1 MRTVTYVRA
10 LNEALSEEMARDDS
24 VFIIGEEVGG
34 VFGVT
39 RGLDR
44 RYGEH
49 RVRCTPI
56 SEAAFTGLGVGAAMS
71 GLRPIVEI
79 MYVDFITVCWD
90 QVVNQAAKLRY
101 MSGGQV
107 KLPLTIRAQQG
118 NLTREAAQHSQHI
131 EAWFAHTP
139 GLKVVMPA
147 TVEDAKGLL
156 KSAIRDDNPVVFLEN
171 RLLYELKGPMPRDE
185 YTIPLG
191 VAKIQ
196 REGTDITVVATSNAL
211 QKSLAAADQIADEVS
226 VEVIDPRT
234 IVPLDTE
241 TILTSVRK
249 TGRLLV
255 VHDAP
260 TRLGFGAEVVRLV
273 TEQAWDA
280 LQAAPRVIGG
290 LNLPMPFSPVLEDV
304 CIPDVPRIAETIR
317 QVARS

>member
-156 KSAIRDDNPVVFLEN
+156 KLAIRDDNPVVFLEN

-191 VAKIQ
+191 VAKVQ
-196 REGTDITVVATSNAL
+196 REGTGITVVATSNAL

-273 TEQAWDA
+273 TEQAWDV

-304 CIPDVPRIAETIR
+304 CVPDVSHITEAI
-317 QVARS
+317 QKVVKS

>member
-139 GLKVVMPA
+139 GLKIVMPA

-191 VAKIQ
+191 VAKVQ
-196 REGTDITVVATSNAL
+196 REGTGITVVATSNAL

>member
-39 RGLDR
+39 RDLDR

-156 KSAIRDDNPVVFLEN
+156 KLAIRDDNPVVFLEN

-191 VAKIQ
+191 VAKVQ
-196 REGTDITVVATSNAL
+196 REGTGITVVATSNAL

-273 TEQAWDA
+273 TEQAWDV

-304 CIPDVPRIAETIR
+304 CVPDVSHITEAI
-317 QVARS
+317 QKVVKS